1 MAVSEWNES
10 SGLCSAS
17 QRSILQRVTFWD
29 ARAASELVASLFG
42 CGFDSVQGFVD
53 AAAELFVARDGQ
65 FGYPVSDW
73 APQKLVGLDHLG
85 TGAEV
90 ADSVAPQRFFT
101 TILVQRGECKIL
113 SGVGSGDDRIG
124 VPPDFAEPVMSAE
137 SGAWHRGR
145 GAVALRE

>member
-1 MAVSEWNES
+1 
-10 SGLCSAS
+10 
-17 QRSILQRVTFWD
+17 
-29 ARAASELVASLFG
+29 LFG

-53 AAAELFVARDGQ
+53 SAAELFVAREGQ

-101 TILVQRGECKIL
+101 TILLQRGKCKIL

-145 GAVALRE
+145 GTVEPFAPIALGSTHPCG